1 MMLSRGRLAQLV
13 RAPPLQGGGHRFES
27 CTAHLSPQPDPDM
40 DRVDVLAACTFLA
53 DHFDPSSLLGREGY
67 NLCVVWSLC
76 YEAGVEAGMLPTV
89 IVTHIAKA
97 FGPVQAVRDVS
108 FEVYPGEIFGLLG
121 PNGAGKTTT
130 IRVMLDILKP
140 DRGKVAIFDGPVTET
155 KKAHI
160 GYLPEERGLYQ
171 DAKLEETL
179 IYLAMLKG
187 LGELEARN
195 RLQVWLERFDL
206 WEHRH
211 KKVRELSRGMQQK
224 AQLIVTL
231 VHDPAL
237 IIVDEPFSGLDPV
250 NTRLVK
256 DIILDEA
263 RAGKTVIM
271 STHQMFQVEA
281 LCTRIILINEGE
293 TVLYGTVNE
302 LRRQFAG
309 NAVTIEGSG
318 NFADLPGVI
327 EARRHNGAWHLT
339 LAPDVTPQRLLQ
351 AVAAAPDCEV
361 LRFEVAQA
369 SLEDIFVR
377 VVQKGLPAG
386 ERNHA

>member
-1 MMLSRGRLAQLV
+1 
-13 RAPPLQGGGHRFES
+13 
-27 CTAHLSPQPDPDM
+27 
-40 DRVDVLAACTFLA
+40 
-53 DHFDPSSLLGREGY
+53 
-67 NLCVVWSLC
+67 
-76 YEAGVEAGMLPTV
+76 MLPTV
-89 IVTHIAKA
+89 SVTHIAKA

-250 NTRLVK
+250 K
-256 DIILDEA
+256 
-263 RAGKTVIM
+263 
-271 STHQMFQVEA
+271 FQVEA